1 MKRIEK
7 YISTELPRS
16 IKSVEDLIDYNKKD
30 MIDHVKRKTD
40 LIGQKFMK
48 GNKDMAAN
56 KEEAEYG
63 DLNIMK
69 KMRVS
74 QREADDRFTKV
85 EDNHQVLMG
94 DYDQL
99 LNQNYYFTK
108 IASDVITLQEIMTAL
123 LSADEKD
130 KKDISLIGRPKDY
143 IHKQY

>member
-48 GNKDMAAN
+48 GNKDMASN

-69 KMRVS
+69 KMRVT
-74 QREADDRFTKV
+74 QREADDRFCKV

-99 LNQNYYFTK
+99 LNQNYYFNK